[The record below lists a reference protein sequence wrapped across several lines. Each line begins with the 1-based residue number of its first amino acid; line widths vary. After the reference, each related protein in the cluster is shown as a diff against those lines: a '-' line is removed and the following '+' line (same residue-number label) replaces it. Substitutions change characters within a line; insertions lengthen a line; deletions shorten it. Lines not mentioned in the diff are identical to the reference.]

1 MALVRFTPRRL
12 TDPIAQ
18 FERVLD
24 SVVPAFA
31 APNRRAA
38 WTPRVDVRETD
49 IALEVS
55 VELPG
60 VAEADVELTVRE
72 NILTIEGDKPAAVR
86 ADEGDDGDDSAS
98 DAVYYSE
105 RHYGKFRRRLALP
118 SHVNADEATA
128 EFADGVLTVHLP
140 KADSHRSRQIS
151 ISSE

>member
-1 MALVRFTPRRL
+1 MSLVRFTPRRL

-31 APNRRAA
+31 APSRRAA

-60 VAEADVELTVRE
+60 VAEGDVELTVRE

-86 ADEGDDGDDSAS
+86 ADDDEDTAS
-98 DAVYYSE
+98 EAVYYSE

-118 SHVNADEATA
+118 SHVNGDEATA

-140 KADSHRSRQIS
+140 KADSHRSRQIA